1 MLASAGGV
9 TREDADAIAEEAYE
23 PFAER
28 RRAELEEQG
37 ELDAL
42 QSLEDEAQRLRKPR
56 AGPPDPERS

>member
-1 MLASAGGV
+1 M

-23 PFAER
+23 HFAER

-42 QSLEDEAQRLRKPR
+42 QSLEDEAKRLRRPPG
-56 AGPPDPERS
+56 GPHDPPHT

>member
-1 MLASAGGV
+1 M

-23 PFAER
+23 RFAER

-56 AGPPDPERS
+56 TGPPDPGRS